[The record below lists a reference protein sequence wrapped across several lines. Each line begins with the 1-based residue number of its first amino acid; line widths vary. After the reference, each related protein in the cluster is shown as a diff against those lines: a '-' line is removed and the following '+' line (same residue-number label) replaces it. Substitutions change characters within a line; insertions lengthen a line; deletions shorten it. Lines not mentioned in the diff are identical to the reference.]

1 MHKKQ
6 VMIQRIQTVYFLI
19 SEMLIGLLF
28 FVPFAEIAG
37 TGSAVYRFD
46 MDGLHLMG
54 VPKPEFIISG
64 QPLVFLSTLVLL
76 FVISAIFRFKNR
88 KTQIWITIVNIFFLL
103 VLWGL
108 MFYDVLS
115 GAKSVSGIYSFRF
128 YFTFPLIA
136 VVFNY
141 MAIRAIKKDE
151 MLVRSVDRI
160 R

>member
-19 SEMLIGLLF
+19 SEILLGLLF

-37 TGSAVYRFD
+37 KGNTIYRFD
-46 MDGLHLMG
+46 MDGLHLTG

-76 FVISAIFRFKNR
+76 FVISAIFRYKNR
-88 KTQIWITIVNIFFLL
+88 KAQIWITIANIFFLL

-115 GAKSVSGIYSFRF
+115 GAKTVSGIYSFRF

-136 VVFNY
+136 IVFNY
-141 MAIRAIKKDE
+141 MAIRAIKKDDL
-151 MLVRSVDRI
+151 LVRSIDRI

>member
-19 SEMLIGLLF
+19 SEILIGLLF
-28 FVPFAEIAG
+28 FVPFAEIYG
-37 TGSAVYRFD
+37 TGNTIYRFE
-46 MDGLHLMG
+46 MDGLCLTG
-54 VPKPEFIISG
+54 VPKPESIING

-76 FVISAIFRFKNR
+76 FVISAIFLFKNR
-88 KTQIWITIVNIFFLL
+88 KVQIWITIVNIFLL
-103 VLWGL
+103 LGLWGL
-108 MFYDVLS
+108 MLYDVLS
-115 GAKSVSGIYSFRF
+115 GAKTVSGIFSFQF

-136 VVFNY
+136 AIFNY